1 MADKIVQIPNIGPVK
16 FPDSMSDDEI
26 LKAIGNLLEG
36 STAPAPA
43 PAPVSMGK
51 APESFG
57 AKLMDSPV
65 GGFVRGLRDIP
76 DAGAQLITR
85 GLEGIS
91 PAGSGMEEFFRG
103 ERRRVEDINRQAEL
117 DYQRNWRQG
126 QMRQG
131 EIDVGRVGG
140 NIAGTL
146 IPSTAAVRVL
156 GATTAPV
163 RAGAITGAIGGAS
176 QPVATPPSRDTTLS
190 DLVTGQQPQ
199 GMTTPQFFAE
209 KVEQTGAGTLF
220 GAGAG
225 YGADKLSKLLFGTKP
240 PPMPMPG
247 QPGVG
252 GAQVNVTTTPTA
264 TVTGGGSTMGAVGPD
279 PSAGLTAAQQAI
291 LGRGKEMGFR
301 TTPGQETGSRSL
313 QQMEA
318 RMQSNPFTSGPF
330 NTLTDANQKI
340 LNQATAKGI
349 GVDATELSNP
359 ILFKAQRQISNVYN
373 KVGTPEV
380 RKLDGNTI
388 QNGIEL
394 VDNAFEGLTTQPF
407 KSNIFVKQL
416 QDLAVK
422 GEATGNQL
430 QSLSSK
436 IGKRAKNEMTTAMGD
451 RELGSA
457 LFQIKEMV
465 DDALAQGLSAA
476 EKAEFQAA
484 RVNYRNLMTI
494 RSNQGVVN
502 PSTGN
507 VSGLNLASALT
518 RKDPQG
524 FVFGQNQTPMYEA
537 ARFAQAFKSIV
548 GDSGTATRT
557 MELSPLSMMLAAPTN
572 IAARAYTA
580 QPTANLAS
588 RMQTGIAPGTDAA
601 TQEMLRKMF
610 PQTGAAGLI
619 SLLNQ

>member
-1 MADKIVQIPNIGPVK
+1 
-16 FPDSMSDDEI
+16 
-26 LKAIGNLLEG
+26 
-36 STAPAPA
+36 
-43 PAPVSMGK
+43 
-51 APESFG
+51 
-57 AKLMDSPV
+57 
-65 GGFVRGLRDIP
+65 LRDIP
-76 DAGAQLITR
+76 DAGAQLLTR
-85 GLEGIS
+85 GLEAIS
-91 PAGSGMEEFFRG
+91 PAGSSLEQFAQS

-117 DYQRNWRQG
+117 DYQRNIRQG

-131 EIDVGRVGG
+131 EIDVGRVIG

-176 QPVATPPSRDTTLS
+176 QPVATTPGT
-190 DLVTGQQPQ
+190 
-199 GMTTPQFFAE
+199 TTPEFFAQ
-209 KVEQTGAGTLF
+209 KVEQTGAGTVF

-225 YGADKLSKLLFGTKP
+225 YGADKLSKLIFGNKP

-264 TVTGGGSTMGAVGPD
+264 TVTGGGMTPGAVGPD

-318 RMQSNPFTSGPF
+318 RMESSPFTSGPF
-330 NTLTDANQKI
+330 NAIKDANQKI
-340 LNQATAKGI
+340 LNRSTAQAI
-349 GVDATELSNP
+349 GVNSDELSNP
-359 ILFKAQRQISNVYN
+359 VLAQAQRQISNVY
-373 KVGTPEV
+373 KQVASPEV
-380 RKLDGNTI
+380 KKLDGNTI
-388 QNGIEL
+388 QTGIEL
-394 VDNAFEGLTTQPF
+394 VDNAFEGLTTQPL

-416 QDLAVK
+416 QDLAAK
-422 GEATGNQL
+422 GEASGNQL
-430 QSLSSK
+430 QTLSSK

-457 LFQIKEMV
+457 LFQLKEMV
-465 DDALAQGLSAA
+465 DDALAQGLSK
-476 EKAEFQAA
+476 EQQAA
-484 RVNYRNLMTI
+484 FQLARANYRNLMTI

-524 FVFGQNQTPMYEA
+524 FVFGSNQTPMYEA
-537 ARFAQAFKSIV
+537 ARFAQAFKPIV
-548 GDSGTATRT
+548 GDSGTATRS
-557 MELSPLSMMLAAPTN
+557 MEVSPLSMMLAAPTN

-580 QPTANLAS
+580 QPTANLAA
-588 RMQTGIAPGTDAA
+588 RMQTGVAPGTDAA
-601 TQEMLRKMF
+601 TQELLKKMF
-610 PQTGAAGLI
+610 PTTGAAGLI
-619 SLLNQ
+619 SLLSQ